1 MARSIETIQKTMDDK
16 QATLPDLATLNSP
29 SQTAIYTLWKF
40 ITSTVI
46 NYLEQLWDLY
56 KANLETI
63 VATAAV
69 GTNAWL
75 QKRVFD
81 FQYSASTPQA
91 VAVNSDMSISYP
103 TIDTSLQII
112 TRCAIKTTSQRVVL
126 VKVAKSDPP
135 VALSGTE
142 LSSLSGY
149 LDDINFAGVNYIA
162 ISEAADKLYLKASIY
177 YNGQY
182 SVVIGTNVV
191 AAINAYLS
199 NLPFD
204 GYVKLSSLMDAIQSV
219 EGVTD
224 IVFEDV
230 AIRADATAFASKTY
244 LVQSNTTLIP
254 SYQLFAGYVVEETT
268 SGSTFADTLT
278 YIAN

>member
-1 MARSIETIQKTMDDK
+1 MARSISTIQETMDAE
-16 QATLPDLATLNSP
+16 QALQANLTVLNSP
-29 SQTAIYTLWKF
+29 SQTAIYRLWKF
-40 ITSTVI
+40 IQATII
-46 NYLEQLWDLY
+46 NYFEQLWDLY
-56 KANLETI
+56 KVDLETI
-63 VATAAV
+63 VSTAAV

-81 FQYSASTPQA
+81 FQYSASIPQA

-103 TIDTSLQII
+103 TIDADLQII

-126 VKVAKSDPP
+126 VKVAKSEPP

-162 ISEAADKLYLKASIY
+162 ISEDSDKIYIKASIY

-182 SVVIGTNVV
+182 SVVISDNVKT
-191 AAINAYLS
+191 AINAYLS

-204 GYVKLSSLMDAIQSV
+204 GYVKLSSIMDAIQSV

-230 AIRADATAFASKTY
+230 AIRSDATLFANKTY

-268 SGSTFADTLT
+268 PGSTFTDTLT
-278 YIAN
+278 YISN